1 MTYCRRCESTVLL
14 ISGQVLANHPDYLLR
29 VEILQEMR
37 ERWFSVSPEGWH
49 DVVTGLL
56 RERQFEL
63 AMEKLDFMR
72 AESIRIQP
80 WLYDIFMYQLCEVDE
95 LDEAFKLLRYKVEE
109 DSQEVTPTMWY
120 YLLDTFGAAHHV
132 RIFSRF

>member
-1 MTYCRRCESTVLL
+1 
-14 ISGQVLANHPDYLLR
+14 
-29 VEILQEMR
+29 MR

-132 RIFSRF
+132 RIS